1 MWSLT
6 SCVYIFPTFT
16 SVSLL
21 HFQVHGGPR
30 LPHIQRPLHH
40 RGVRR
45 LRQRDPLLDG
55 ALRFP
60 LLTSVQLLLQID
72 ILKNTSPCQ
81 RFMRLLIHEPLPLLT
96 NTCYGDSAPCT

>member
-1 MWSLT
+1 MGTNLSCNLPCDPKLPLDT
-6 SCVYIFPTFT
+6 SFPFPPFT

-40 RGVRR
+40 RGVRG

-55 ALRFP
+55 ALRFS
-60 LLTSVQLLLQID
+60 LLTFVKLS
-72 ILKNTSPCQ
+72 
-81 RFMRLLIHEPLPLLT
+81 LLIDEGLILS
-96 NTCYGDSAPCT
+96 NTMPEFHKAIHF